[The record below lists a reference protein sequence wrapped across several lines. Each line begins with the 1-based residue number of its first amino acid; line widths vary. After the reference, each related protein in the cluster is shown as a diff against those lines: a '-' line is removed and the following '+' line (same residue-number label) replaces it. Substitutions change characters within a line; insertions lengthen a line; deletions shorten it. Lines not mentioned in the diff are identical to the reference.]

1 MNYWILPSNE
11 DTFRLTDCLKENNLV
26 DWKQHNN
33 FEVGDVVFIYN
44 STPNHRITHEMSVE
58 RVNVPS
64 SEYINDIIYWA
75 DAKECEEGLKKNRYV
90 RLRLIATAPST
101 NKLDFETLKRKGL
114 KSSLQSAIKVTDK
127 DLLYYIRTAIQPDTK
142 EKIARLC
149 WNSNGWEHPSGPEGK
164 STNQNYES
172 DNGYGHEE
180 WLLDRSKI
188 YSDGYHY
195 AFLEP
200 LRKTTFIGTKDIHL
214 YTYTPEGKRQYI
226 GCIHDAEY
234 VTPEIAETVWQY
246 YIDHGWIDSMVNDL
260 ANCGIKLNS
269 HLSEKFNVRF
279 KFGMFDDYSTKNI
292 YFREDD
298 PNLTN
303 NRYVFLNKRE
313 PFLFEQSSSI
323 IKKALSSPII
333 DNDPESIFDPN
344 NLIPEGAKSRVT
356 VNRYER
362 NPIARQKCLEAK
374 GYSCVVCGMN
384 FEEVYGPM
392 GKDFIHVHHVKPISE
407 IGKKYEI
414 DPVKDLVPVCPNCH
428 AMLHHGTNG
437 KVLTVE
443 ELAKIIKANSSPRK

>member
-1 MNYWILPSNE
+1 
-11 DTFRLTDCLKENNLV
+11 
-26 DWKQHNN
+26 
-33 FEVGDVVFIYN
+33 
-44 STPNHRITHEMSVE
+44 
-58 RVNVPS
+58 
-64 SEYINDIIYWA
+64 
-75 DAKECEEGLKKNRYV
+75 
-90 RLRLIATAPST
+90 
-101 NKLDFETLKRKGL
+101 
-114 KSSLQSAIKVTDK
+114 
-127 DLLYYIRTAIQPDTK
+127 
-142 EKIARLC
+142 
-149 WNSNGWEHPSGPEGK
+149 
-164 STNQNYES
+164 
-172 DNGYGHEE
+172 
-180 WLLDRSKI
+180 
-188 YSDGYHY
+188 
-195 AFLEP
+195 
-200 LRKTTFIGTKDIHL
+200 
-214 YTYTPEGKRQYI
+214 
-226 GCIHDAEY
+226 
-234 VTPEIAETVWQY
+234 
-246 YIDHGWIDSMVNDL
+246 
-260 ANCGIKLNS
+260 
-269 HLSEKFNVRF
+269 
-279 KFGMFDDYSTKNI
+279 MFDDYSTKNI

-437 KVLTVE
+437 KVLTVK
-443 ELAKIIKANSSPRK
+443 ELKDIIKSNVSLVN